1 MVTTNPKTNQA
12 IAFDDYLAHHDGT
25 EQPQELV
32 DGTLV
37 DMPPPTWM
45 HMLIAKFLVQVLDQ
59 AIQVSGRDD
68 DWTTLSVPG
77 QRTGEATSRLP
88 DVAIVPFSTVNDV
101 LASAVLTNPAPL
113 VIEIVSQNWQ
123 DDYLIK
129 LAEYETLGIPEYW
142 IVDYQGLG
150 GTRYIGRPKQPTISI
165 YTLVEGEY
173 QVSLFRSG
181 DELKSAM
188 LPELVLN
195 ADAIF
200 SAGQPRYLRS
210 QS

>member
-1 MVTTNPKTNQA
+1 MVTTNPKISQA
-12 IAFDDYLAHHDGT
+12 LGFEDYLTHHDGSDR
-25 EQPQELV
+25 PQELV
-32 DGTLV
+32 DGTLI

-59 AIQVSGRDD
+59 AIQASDRDH
-68 DWTTLSVPG
+68 DWTTLAVPG
-77 QRTGEATSRLP
+77 QRTGELTSRLP
-88 DVAIVPFSTVNDV
+88 DVAIVPFSTIDDV
-101 LASAVLTNPAPL
+101 LASAVLTTPAPL

-165 YTLVEGEY
+165 YTLIDGEY
-173 QVSLFRSG
+173 QVSLFRAG
-181 DELKSAM
+181 EVLKSA
-188 LPELVLN
+188 LFPELVLS
-195 ADAIF
+195 AESVF
-200 SAGQPRYLRS
+200 SAGQPRYLRP
-210 QS
+210 